1 MDFEDFE
8 SEDECNRSIE
18 DEEERDEKK
27 EFFDDDDL
35 GGEEV

>member
-1 MDFEDFE
+1 VDFEDFE